1 MSTHHFQLLKSLN
14 EEFGEIH
21 GEPIYKR
28 FRRWQSVK
36 SPEISLA
43 QQSYDAKWPQY
54 FEQSVAEFTRVLDSV
69 QFSLEHIGSTSI
81 PGLAAKPIIDLM
93 LILESEQNLDQV
105 EKSLKKINYTNWGE
119 SPVHPG
125 VCWWWSQSSSPIQRV
140 VHVCIRGNAWSPA
153 AINFRDY
160 LRQFPDKRRQYMQ
173 QKRQLS
179 ESSAS
184 SVAIYSLKKAALLY
198 RLNGE
203 ANAWRD
209 AIVGS

>member
-1 MSTHHFQLLKSLN
+1 MSRHHFQLLKSLN

-54 FEQSVAEFTRVLDSV
+54 FQQSVAEFARVLGSV

-81 PGLAAKPIIDLM
+81 RGMAAKPIIDSM
-93 LILESEQNLDQV
+93 LILESEQDLDQV
-105 EKSLKKINYTNWGE
+105 EKCLQKINYNDWGE

-125 VCWWWSQSSSPIQRV
+125 VRWWWSQSSSPIQRV
-140 VHVCIRGNAWSPA
+140 VHVCVRGNAWSPA

-179 ESSAS
+179 ESSES

-209 AIVGS
+209 DINRS